1 MSVSNTDRMK
11 VVEDKLDQAQRLI
24 TQAFSIMQYIN
35 ADSST
40 AKEHYYPGQYTSPK
54 GVEEC
59 QD

>member
-1 MSVSNTDRMK
+1 MK